1 MIKKTEHLLGLN
13 FCLFGCYYEYN
24 MKVLMISTDRKI
36 FERDSAVRQRVVQ
49 YGELVDELN
58 IVIFNSSTRVAS
70 NKYQVERVSGSNVI
84 LHPTNSKNKFFYIFD
99 AIKIGRKIIKNSLK
113 HERSKKW
120 LVTTQDPFETGLVG
134 WIVAKLTKSKLQIQV
149 HTDFMNMSFQM
160 SSPVNNNRAKLA
172 MFLIPQADGLR
183 VVSERIKNSITKLRL
198 KKLEKISVLPIFVDV
213 KNYENKIPAFDLH
226 KKYPQFD
233 FIILMTCRLEK
244 EKNIPLAIDVMRE
257 IVKNDSKVGLI
268 IAGDGSLK
276 DNLKTKVIRAGLE
289 KNIIFEGWQKDLFSY
304 YKTADL
310 FLFTSNYEGYGM
322 SLIEASASGCPILT
336 TDVGLVGSVL
346 KEGHIKVCKTGK
358 KDCFVAEI
366 KKILKDKLPLYD
378 MSIKARK
385 RIEENVIKDKQEYLN
400 KMKEDWENCLK

>member
-1 MIKKTEHLLGLN
+1 
-13 FCLFGCYYEYN
+13 
-24 MKVLMISTDRKI
+24 MKILMISTDRKI
-36 FERDSAVRQRVVQ
+36 LESDSAVRQRIVE
-49 YGELVDELN
+49 YGKLVDELN

-70 NKYQVERVSGSNVI
+70 SKYQVERILGTNVT
-84 LHPTNSKNKFFYIFD
+84 LYPTNSRNRWFYIFD
-99 AIKIGRKIIKNSLK
+99 AVRIGRRVIGNWKLEIGNSSNKN
-113 HERSKKW
+113 EI
-120 LVTTQDPFETGLVG
+120 LVTCQDPFETGLVG
-134 WIVAKLTKSKLQIQV
+134 WWIAKKTGAKLHLQI
-149 HTDFMNMSFQM
+149 HTDFLSKYFIKESFL
-160 SSPVNNNRAKLA
+160 NRVRVCLAK
-172 MFLIPQADGLR
+172 FLLLKADGIR
-183 VVSERIKNSITKLRL
+183 VVSERIKQSLSSIDYKLSTKA
-198 KKLEKISVLPIFVDV
+198 IVLPIFVDI

-244 EKNIPLAIDVMRE
+244 EKNITLAIDVMRE
-257 IVKNDSKVGLI
+257 IVKNNHKVGLVI
-268 IAGDGSLK
+268 VGDGSLLK
-276 DNLKTKVIRAGLE
+276 SLELKTKNLKLE
-289 KNIIFEGWQKDLFSY
+289 TNIVFEGWQKDLFSY

-346 KEGHIKVCKTGK
+346 KEGDIKVCKTGK

-366 KKILKDKLPLYD
+366 KKLLKDKLPLYD

-400 KMKEDWENCLK
+400 KMKEGWEECLK

>member
-1 MIKKTEHLLGLN
+1 
-13 FCLFGCYYEYN
+13 
-24 MKVLMISTDRKI
+24 MISTDRKI
-36 FERDSAVRQRVVQ
+36 LERDSAVRQRVVE
-49 YGELVDELN
+49 YGKLVDELN

-70 NKYQVERVSGSNVI
+70 SKYQVERILGTNVT
-84 LHPTNSKNKFFYIFD
+84 LYPTNSRNRWFYIFD
-99 AIKIGRKIIKNSLK
+99 AVHIGRRVIGNWKLEIGNSSNKN
-113 HERSKKW
+113 EI
-120 LVTTQDPFETGLVG
+120 LVTCQDPFETGLVG
-134 WIVAKLTKSKLQIQV
+134 WCIARKTGAKLQMQI
-149 HTDFMNMSFQM
+149 HTDFLSKYFIKE
-160 SSPVNNNRAKLA
+160 SCLNRIRVCIAK
-172 MFLIPQADGLR
+172 FVIPKADGIR
-183 VVSERIKNSITKLRL
+183 VVSERIKNSLSSIDYKLSTKA
-198 KKLEKISVLPIFVDV
+198 IVLPIFVDI

-257 IVKNDSKVGLI
+257 IVKNNHKVGLVI
-268 IAGDGSLK
+268 VGDGSLLK
-276 DNLKTKVIRAGLE
+276 SLELKTKNLKLE
-289 KNIIFEGWQKDLFSY
+289 TNIVFEGWQKDLFSY

-346 KEGHIKVCKTGK
+346 REGDIKVCKIGD

-366 KKILKDKLPLYD
+366 KKLLKDKLPLYD

-400 KMKEDWENCLK
+400 KMKEGWKECLK